1 MVNVNVIGRLGSEP
15 KLETLEKGTQLY
27 SLSLA
32 TDDYRNSKNE
42 TIWCRVTVFNQNLF
56 NKISKLKKGSLISVQ
71 GNARV
76 SAYID
81 KKSNEPVGQFD
92 ILAYNIDYVNIGNR
106 NNDESKQ
113 ATSSS
118 QETHTVQSQDPPVF
132 SPEMMEKAMANSL
145 SNSGSNDN
153 SDDLPF

>member
-1 MVNVNVIGRLGSEP
+1 M
-15 KLETLEKGTQLY
+15 
-27 SLSLA
+27 
-32 TDDYRNSKNE
+32 
-42 TIWCRVTVFNQNLF
+42 
-56 NKISKLKKGSLISVQ
+56 ISVQ

-145 SNSGSNDN
+145 SNSGSDDN

>member
-1 MVNVNVIGRLGSEP
+1 MVNVNVIGRLGNEP

-32 TDDYRNSKNE
+32 TDDYRNSKTE

-81 KKSNEPVGQFD
+81 KKTNEPVGQFD
-92 ILAYNIDYVNIGNR
+92 ILAYNIDYVNIGSR
-106 NNDESKQ
+106 NNEEAKQ
-113 ATSSS
+113 ATSSP
-118 QETHTVQSQDPPVF
+118 QEAQTVSAQEQQVF
-132 SPEMMEKAMANSL
+132 SQEMMEKAMANSL
-145 SNSGSNDN
+145 SNSNSDDN